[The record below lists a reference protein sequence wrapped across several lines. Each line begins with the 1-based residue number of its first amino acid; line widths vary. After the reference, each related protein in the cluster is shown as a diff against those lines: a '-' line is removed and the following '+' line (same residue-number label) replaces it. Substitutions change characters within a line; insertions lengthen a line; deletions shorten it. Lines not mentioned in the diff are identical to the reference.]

1 MPQLYAFTT
10 VIEKSFMNGH
20 KPPGTVRIWSAGC
33 STGEEPY
40 TLAILMME
48 ACARTG
54 RNVPFHV
61 YGTDISSKALA
72 SAKRAIFNNY
82 SVRNTDR
89 AILDRYFTQ
98 KNGAYTLSDKVK
110 KYVSVDFLNL
120 MDSESY
126 RKYRE
131 MDIVFCRN
139 VLIYFDDRG
148 KKKVIDNL
156 YQCLKPGGI
165 SPLAM
170 PRPFTIYPGASS
182 L

>member
-48 ACARTG
+48 ASARTG

-72 SAKRAIFNNY
+72 SAKRAVFNNY

-89 AILDRYFTQ
+89 AILEQILHPEKRRVHPFGQ
-98 KNGAYTLSDKVK
+98 GEEVRQPS
-110 KYVSVDFLNL
+110 
-120 MDSESY
+120 
-126 RKYRE
+126 
-131 MDIVFCRN
+131 
-139 VLIYFDDRG
+139 
-148 KKKVIDNL
+148 
-156 YQCLKPGGI
+156 I
-165 SPLAM
+165 S
-170 PRPFTIYPGASS
+170 
-182 L
+182 